1 MRRRSAGPA
10 CSRRSA
16 LVAVAWGPVLCVV
29 GWFVARLTAAVW
41 TTATGATVV
50 GAAPRPTFADGVM
63 ALALAV
69 LGVALAWLSLTVTV
83 CLVAE
88 AVGSYSG
95 LAERAAAALA
105 PRTVRL
111 LVRAVCGVAVA
122 APLGAVPAGAAELP
136 LPDRPDVATQ
146 RPRMTQMTQIASQTL
161 HRPTT
166 SATVVV
172 RPGDSLWSIAADHL
186 PPDAPAAR
194 IATAW
199 PQWYTANL
207 ERIGHDPHLIHPGT
221 RLLLPPDPAA
231 GPARPSNR

>member
-1 MRRRSAGPA
+1 MPRRHAGPA
-10 CSRRSA
+10 GSRRSA
-16 LVAVAWGPVLCVV
+16 LVVVAWCPVLCVV
-29 GWFVARLTAAVW
+29 GWLVARLTGAIW

-50 GAAPRPTFADGVM
+50 GAAPRPTFADCVM

-69 LGVALAWLSLTVTV
+69 LGVTLAWLSLTVTV

-88 AVGSYSG
+88 AVGSCSG
-95 LAERAAAALA
+95 LVERAAAALA

-111 LVRAVCGVAVA
+111 LVRTVCGVAVA

-136 LPDRPDVATQ
+136 LPDRPDVTTQ
-146 RPRMTQMTQIASQTL
+146 TPQMTQTASQTL

-199 PQWYTANL
+199 PQWYTANR

-221 RLLLPPDPAA
+221 RLLLPPDLAA
-231 GPARPSNR
+231 GSARPSNR